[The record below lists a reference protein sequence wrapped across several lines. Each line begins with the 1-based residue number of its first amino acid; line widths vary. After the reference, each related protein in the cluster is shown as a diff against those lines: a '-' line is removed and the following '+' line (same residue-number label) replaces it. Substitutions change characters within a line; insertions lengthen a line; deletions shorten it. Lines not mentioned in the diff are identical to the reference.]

1 MLETPELRF
10 GYSGSPFAAI
20 EDLVDLARRAERAGF
35 DTFGFADLP
44 GGMSPLIAFAALAT
58 QTTTIRFTPFV
69 LNTGLWNPA
78 TIARDLATLQRVSD
92 GRLDVALGSGI
103 PQPAVASLMPPT
115 RDARFERLAKTVSA
129 VKLTFAESGITPGYG
144 ENTPPPILIA
154 GTSDRVRKFAAEQ
167 ADGYIIAGVPPVP
180 KVSLPPGHLLLPER
194 EATAEYLDRL
204 RGYAG
209 ARAATFEIGVGAP
222 VVLTDDIE
230 AATAELAAIHTYL
243 TPEQVLASPKILVG
257 DAESVT
263 EQILERRENLGISYT
278 MMRGASPEDLAPVL
292 ADARARQ

>member
-10 GYSGSPFAAI
+10 GYSGSPFAPI
-20 EDLVDLARRAERAGF
+20 DDLVELATRAERAGF

-44 GGMSPLIAFAALAT
+44 GGLSPLIAFAALASET
-58 QTTTIRFTPFV
+58 STIRFTPFV

-78 TIARDLATLQRVSD
+78 TIARDLATLQQVSG

-103 PQPAVASLMPPT
+103 PQPSVASLMPPT

-144 ENTPPPILIA
+144 ENTPPILIA
-154 GTSDRVRKFAAEQ
+154 GTSDRVLKFAAAH
-167 ADGYIIAGVPPVP
+167 ADGFIIAGVPPVP

-209 ARAATFEIGVGAP
+209 SHAATFEIGVGAP

-230 AATAELAAIHTYL
+230 AATTELSAIHTYL

-263 EQILERRENLGISYT
+263 AQILERREKLGISYT
-278 MMRGASPEDLAPVL
+278 MMRGASPEELAPVL
-292 ADARARQ
+292 ADARAQQ